1 MNLPISL
8 EFRSQYLH
16 MGPQYLPRY
25 QILCGQT
32 ELTVRFSKPG
42 PLVVSMCHLPTPAQ
56 YHVSVRRLE
65 VVLGLSEG
73 LPSAQHSP
81 DLAEGQEA
89 GERCGGQAA
98 RGGRKNTGSGVGKLG
113 L

>member
-1 MNLPISL
+1 M
-8 EFRSQYLH
+8 
-16 MGPQYLPRY
+16 
-25 QILCGQT
+25 
-32 ELTVRFSKPG
+32 
-42 PLVVSMCHLPTPAQ
+42 
-56 YHVSVRRLE
+56 
-65 VVLGLSEG
+65 VLGLSEG